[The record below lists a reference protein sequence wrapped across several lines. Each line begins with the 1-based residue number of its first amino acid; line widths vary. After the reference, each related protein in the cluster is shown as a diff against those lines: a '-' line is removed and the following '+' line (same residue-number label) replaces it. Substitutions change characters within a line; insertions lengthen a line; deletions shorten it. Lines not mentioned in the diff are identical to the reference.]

1 MLKGQPKKCKQWE
14 EKQLIRKSQCLVG
27 EELEK
32 HIEKISKDE
41 ALKKM
46 KELKEF
52 LDLTVISQEEFD
64 KKSKRLKEIILGE

>member
-1 MLKGQPKKCKQWE
+1 
-14 EKQLIRKSQCLVG
+14 
-27 EELEK
+27 
-32 HIEKISKDE
+32 
-41 ALKKM
+41 M